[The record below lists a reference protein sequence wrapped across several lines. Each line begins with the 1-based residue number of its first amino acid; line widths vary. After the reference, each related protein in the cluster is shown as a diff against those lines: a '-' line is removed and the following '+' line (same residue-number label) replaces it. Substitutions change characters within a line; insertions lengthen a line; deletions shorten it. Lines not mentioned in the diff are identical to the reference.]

1 MGKIIYLDCGMGA
14 AGDMLTAALLELCP
28 DRGLALQKLN
38 AMGIP
43 GVEYRA
49 EKAEKCGITGTYMHV
64 LVHGEEEESL
74 DVQEGNEEP
83 AGHSH
88 EHKHDHDH
96 HHDGHK
102 HEHEHDHD
110 HHHSHDHG
118 GHSHHHAGMKEITA
132 VIQELSASDFVK
144 ENAMA
149 VYQLIAGAESQVHGR
164 TVEEIHFHEV
174 GTLDA
179 VADVAGFCLLLEMLK
194 PEKVLASPVHVGSGH
209 VHCAHGILPVP
220 APATALLL
228 QEIPIYSGN
237 VRGEL
242 CTPTGAALLKHFVSA
257 FGPMPAVAVQGIGY
271 GMGKKDFLA
280 ANCVRAFLGQE
291 PVKAKAE
298 LAADGE
304 EHLTE
309 LRCNLDDCSGED
321 AGFVLELLIQEG
333 ALDAYTTAAGMKKSR
348 PGLLLTCLC
357 RPEDADRMEDLMLL
371 HTTTLGVRRIDC
383 RRKKLNRRVEEIDT
397 PWGTVRRKISEGMTA
412 SGIPIRR
419 EKAEYED
426 LARISRETGMSLQ
439 EIRNRLRQG

>member
-1 MGKIIYLDCGMGA
+1 
-14 AGDMLTAALLELCP
+14 
-28 DRGLALQKLN
+28 
-38 AMGIP
+38 
-43 GVEYRA
+43 
-49 EKAEKCGITGTYMHV
+49 
-64 LVHGEEEESL
+64 
-74 DVQEGNEEP
+74 
-83 AGHSH
+83 
-88 EHKHDHDH
+88 
-96 HHDGHK
+96 
-102 HEHEHDHD
+102 
-110 HHHSHDHG
+110 
-118 GHSHHHAGMKEITA
+118 MKEITA

-228 QEIPIYSGN
+228 QGIPIYSGN

-271 GMGKKDFLA
+271 GMGKKDFPA
-280 ANCVRAFLGQE
+280 ANCVRAFLGEE

-439 EIRNRLRQG
+439 EIRNRIRQG